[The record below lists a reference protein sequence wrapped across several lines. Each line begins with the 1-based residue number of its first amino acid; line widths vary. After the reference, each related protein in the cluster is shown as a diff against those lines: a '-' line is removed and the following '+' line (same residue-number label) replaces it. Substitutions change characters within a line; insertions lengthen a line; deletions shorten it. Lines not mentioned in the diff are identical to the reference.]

1 MNAARISLTALCLS
15 LVIPVSALPSV
26 SSRSDIVFDWDV
38 TPTSITVPK
47 NSKFYIVVEVK
58 GISGQGFVQIRILP
72 SPALHPSKAL
82 IISDYFNGNQTA
94 QASVQITT
102 IWGGDH
108 MLTFEALV
116 GDDGSN
122 VKYRDKREISVH
134 VPHPIRASISTPI
147 TRGDAPLTL
156 TFTTNVSGG
165 TQPYTY
171 QWIFSDGFRTTEAD
185 PTHTFKEPGYYRVT
199 MNMRDSA
206 GIGYTALQIITVTKN
221 GEVYNPIRTAQ
232 NLTKGVANAPLNA
245 TYAPTNES
253 TESSSN
259 AASDAPSSTPNG
271 GRCLIATAAFGSDL
285 APQVQFLREFRDKH
299 ILSTASGS
307 SFMNVF
313 NAWYYSFSPYLADYE
328 REQPWM
334 QQTVK
339 GLIYPLLIILQM
351 SENAYSLVDG
361 EYGAL
366 MAGLV
371 ASSLIGVTYFS
382 PFVLA
387 MKPIRQYKFALGKV
401 LMIFGVVLAAVFIG
415 IISNNPIISAL
426 STVSLVLYVLIISAV
441 GSAKLIHNYIV
452 ERIRFSSLSNFGH
465 KYA

>member
-1 MNAARISLTALCLS
+1 
-15 LVIPVSALPSV
+15 
-26 SSRSDIVFDWDV
+26 
-38 TPTSITVPK
+38 
-47 NSKFYIVVEVK
+47 
-58 GISGQGFVQIRILP
+58 
-72 SPALHPSKAL
+72 
-82 IISDYFNGNQTA
+82 
-94 QASVQITT
+94 
-102 IWGGDH
+102 
-108 MLTFEALV
+108 
-116 GDDGSN
+116 
-122 VKYRDKREISVH
+122 
-134 VPHPIRASISTPI
+134 
-147 TRGDAPLTL
+147 
-156 TFTTNVSGG
+156 
-165 TQPYTY
+165 
-171 QWIFSDGFRTTEAD
+171 
-185 PTHTFKEPGYYRVT
+185 
-199 MNMRDSA
+199 
-206 GIGYTALQIITVTKN
+206 
-221 GEVYNPIRTAQ
+221 
-232 NLTKGVANAPLNA
+232 
-245 TYAPTNES
+245 
-253 TESSSN
+253 
-259 AASDAPSSTPNG
+259 
-271 GRCLIATAAFGSDL
+271 LIATAAFGSDL